1 MLNTAAAANKNETI
15 ENIMTT
21 KKFYDYTLKYI
32 MIGDSDIGKEEIFEF
47 LDRSNTSNQAN
58 SNNNNNSN
66 DSPQITSPQTKSGLF
81 NQTILVHY

>member
-1 MLNTAAAANKNETI
+1 MLNTAAAAANKSETI

-58 SNNNNNSN
+58 STNNST

-81 NQTILVHY
+81 NQTIRVYY